1 MCSLNQL
8 KHVFTCVTFLIPP
21 SLYITS
27 PMPVNFIPQFTQVS
41 AAYGLTTTTA
51 ERSLGRLNCDNKTQ
65 RLCVFFFLIFP
76 AFHIEFIVLFS
87 HGFFSIG
94 CEVHFSV
101 VFGLSFGIND
111 MSIVHMA
118 SHFELESEVKSLT
131 ELMSIAVNRTS
142 PPQQFLY
149 PHLLFRTVI
158 VKLS

>member
-1 MCSLNQL
+1 MC
-8 KHVFTCVTFLIPP
+8 
-21 SLYITS
+21 
-27 PMPVNFIPQFTQVS
+27 
-41 AAYGLTTTTA
+41 
-51 ERSLGRLNCDNKTQ
+51 
-65 RLCVFFFLIFP
+65 FFFLIFP

-131 ELMSIAVNRTS
+131 ELMSIAVNG
-142 PPQQFLY
+142 
-149 PHLLFRTVI
+149 HLHPNSSSIHISYFEQ
-158 VKLS
+158 